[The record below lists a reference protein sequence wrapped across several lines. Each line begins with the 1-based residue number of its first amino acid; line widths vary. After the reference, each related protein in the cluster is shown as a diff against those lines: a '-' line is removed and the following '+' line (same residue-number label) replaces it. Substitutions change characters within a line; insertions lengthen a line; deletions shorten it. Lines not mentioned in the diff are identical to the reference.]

1 MNDVRPPT
9 RLTSRALTAGSLT
22 AAALLGVGFVLGFA
36 GSSEFGDLV
45 GNIGVIVLLATP
57 VAGLFATW
65 WELRLS
71 RPIHARLAA
80 AVLGVLVLATFVA
93 LLARP

>member
-1 MNDVRPPT
+1 MNDLRPPT

-22 AAALLGVGFVLGFA
+22 AAVILGLGFA
-36 GSSEFGDLV
+36 VAFAGARELGALV